1 MLNDFVIRFANVNGT
16 GSASANDMFA
26 KAIFRMGIP
35 VSPKNI
41 FPSNIQGL
49 PTWYEVRVSEK
60 GYLGRREGID
70 LMVSVNPQSMP
81 KDIANVKPGGYFIYD
96 STKELHKELLR
107 DDIHYLGIPMMQM
120 CMDKFADPRQRQL
133 LKNMVYVGALSAL
146 LDIEL
151 PVLQQI
157 IQEKFKGKEKL
168 VAANYDAMDMGREY
182 AFRHFQCPLPI
193 RVQRRD
199 KVGDWIMMDGN
210 SACGLG
216 AVYAGATVLAWYPI
230 TPSTS
235 LADAFGKYAKKLRV
249 DPVTGK
255 NNYAIV
261 QAEDELAAIGV
272 VIGANWNGA
281 RSFTATSGPGVSLM
295 SEFLGLAY
303 FAEIP
308 TVLVDVQRGGPS
320 TGMPTR
326 TQQSDLLIA
335 AYASHGDTKQ
345 VLLFPSTPA
354 ECFSMMGDAFN
365 LAERLQTPVM
375 VMTDLDLGMNEN
387 MSPPLRWDESQP
399 YDRGKVLS
407 AEDLE
412 NMAEKFGRYLD
423 VDGDGITYRTI
434 PGTHPTKGSFFTRGT
449 SRDEYAVYTEE
460 GAAYVRN
467 MDRLV
472 KKWET
477 AKQHVPA
484 PEFYQQEKQN
494 AFGMLFFGTTTYA
507 AMEAKDMLDEQG
519 IALDVMRVKAF
530 PFHADVQ
537 KFIAEHERIF
547 VVEQNRDAQ
556 FKSLLVNELSVD
568 PQKLVSV
575 LNYDGYPITADL
587 IRQKIFKN
595 LMGKLNPAFIE
606 HKPGEPTDSEVSE

>member
-1 MLNDFVIRFANVNGT
+1 VLNDFVIRFANVNGT

-70 LMVSVNPQSMP
+70 LMVSVNPQSMA
-81 KDIANVKPGGYFIYD
+81 KDFANVKPGGYFLYD
-96 STKELHKELLR
+96 STKDLPKDFER
-107 DDIHYLGIPMMQM
+107 DDITVLGIPMMQM
-120 CMDKFADPRQRQL
+120 CMDKFQDPRQRQL
-133 LKNMVYVGALSAL
+133 LKNMVYVGALAAL
-146 LDIEL
+146 LDIEV
-151 PVLQQI
+151 PVFHQI
-157 IQEKFKGKEKL
+157 INEKFKGKEKL
-168 VAANYDAMDMGREY
+168 VAANYEALDMGAQY
-182 AFRHFQCPLPI
+182 AKQHFQCPLPV
-193 RVQRRD
+193 RVARRD
-199 KVGDWIMMDGN
+199 KVKDWIMMDGN

-249 DPVTGK
+249 DPATGK
-255 NNYAIV
+255 NNFAIV

-354 ECFSMMGDAFN
+354 ECFSMMSDAFD
-365 LAERLQTPVM
+365 LAERLQTPVL

-387 MSPPLRWDESQP
+387 MSPPLQWDDTRT
-399 YDRGKVLS
+399 YDRGKVLT
-407 AEDLE
+407 AKDLE
-412 NMAEKFGRYLD
+412 EMAERFGRYLD

-467 MDRLV
+467 MDRLA

-477 AKQHVPA
+477 AKQHVPG
-484 PEFYQQEKQN
+484 PEFYQQEKQS
-494 AFGMLFFGTTTYA
+494 AFGMLFFGTTAYA
-507 AMEAKDMLDEQG
+507 AIEASDLLEAQG
-519 IALDVMRVKAF
+519 ITLDAMRVKAF
-530 PFHADVQ
+530 PFNDEVRN
-537 KFIAEHERIF
+537 FIKDHERVF

-556 FKSLLVNELSVD
+556 FKSLLVNELGAN

-575 LNYDGYPITADL
+575 LNYDGYPITADF
-587 IRQKIFKN
+587 IQQKIFKN
-595 LMGKLNPAFIE
+595 LVGKLNPAFVE
-606 HKPGEPTDSEVSE
+606 HEIGDLNESEVSE